1 MQKRVVNKSS
11 TGSLLK
17 DIILGGQDGIVN
29 VLGLTLG
36 VAAATADPRVVLIAG
51 LAGGCAESISMAA
64 VAFTSTQ
71 AEDDFARAHHKTS
84 SDTPGSAAFVVGFS
98 SLVGSLLPLIPFV
111 FWSPVLAS
119 IIAIIICGLVLFGT
133 GFVKGQLT
141 DSHTWRSGIEFLLIG
156 LLSALAGYA
165 IGHWLGVIL

>member
-1 MQKRVVNKSS
+1 MVKKQVHAS

-36 VAAATADPRVVLIAG
+36 VAAATNDPRVVLIAG

-71 AEDDFARAHHKTS
+71 AERDFARTHHKLAA
-84 SDTPGSAAFVVGFS
+84 DTPGAAALIVGGS
-98 SLVGSLLPLIPFV
+98 SLVGSLLPLIPFLL
-111 FWSPVLAS
+111 WSPMLAS
-119 IIAIIICGLVLFGT
+119 VIAIIICGVVLFGT
-133 GFVKGQLT
+133 GFVKGLLT
-141 DSHTWRSGIEFLLIG
+141 DGHSWRSGLEFLLIG
-156 LLSALAGYA
+156 LLSAFAGYI
-165 IGHWLGVIL
+165 IGHWLGIVI